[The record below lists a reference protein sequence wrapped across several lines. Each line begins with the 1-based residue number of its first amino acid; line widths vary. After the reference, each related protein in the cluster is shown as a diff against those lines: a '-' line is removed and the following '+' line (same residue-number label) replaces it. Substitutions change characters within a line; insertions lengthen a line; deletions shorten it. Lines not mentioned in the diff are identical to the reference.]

1 MTIFKAF
8 KLPTPEPIV
17 YFNLRTGKDGNV
29 TMIAVNAHGDKL
41 SAGNILKITKD
52 GKLSLSTCVS
62 KELGLDLDT
71 SGKIKLK

>member
-17 YFNLRTGKDGNV
+17 YFNLRTGKDG
-29 TMIAVNAHGDKL
+29 
-41 SAGNILKITKD
+41 
-52 GKLSLSTCVS
+52 KLSLSACVS